1 MSSFLFSLVRVVNYI
16 SLFYV
21 LAISTIYFIQLVSA
35 MAGLREYSRSMKY
48 TDYSRF
54 VFSEN
59 MVPISVLVPAYNES
73 ATIVDNTKN
82 LLSLD
87 FAACP
92 TSLF

>member
-48 TDYSRF
+48 TDYGF
-54 VFSEN
+54 G
-59 MVPISVLVPAYNES
+59 IDAES
-73 ATIVDNTKN
+73 
-82 LLSLD
+82 
-87 FAACP
+87 FGR
-92 TSLF
+92 